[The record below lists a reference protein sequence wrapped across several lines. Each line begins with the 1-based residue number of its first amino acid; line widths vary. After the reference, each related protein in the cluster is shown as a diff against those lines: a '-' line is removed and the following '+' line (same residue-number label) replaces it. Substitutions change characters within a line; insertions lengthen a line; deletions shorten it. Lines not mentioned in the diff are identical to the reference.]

1 MHTNAKRFA
10 LRRKE
15 LRSRSG
21 RLHDAGM
28 QPARVCHQGNERR
41 PLLVIDDFWPDP
53 DLLREDAA
61 ALRMG
66 EIGPHYPGI
75 RAEVPPRLAETMRRK
90 IAPLLREHFGF
101 DPAPAVSE
109 AYYSLVT
116 TDPAQLA
123 PIQRLPHFDGVE
135 PRRIALLLF
144 LGHGAQGGTA
154 FYRQRETGF
163 ESVDAARLA
172 GFKEAL
178 EDGVRTHGMPAPSY
192 IAGDTALYEQVAVQ
206 PGAFNRA
213 LIYPGNTLHC
223 AYLPPDVTLSR
234 DPLAGRLT
242 LNLFLFDD

>member
-1 MHTNAKRFA
+1 MPP
-10 LRRKE
+10 LI
-15 LRSRSG
+15 
-21 RLHDAGM
+21 LH
-28 QPARVCHQGNERR
+28 RQGNEQR

-66 EIGPHYPGI
+66 SIGPHYPGV
-75 RAEVPPRLAETMRRK
+75 RATVPPRLAETMRRRL
-90 IAPLLREHFGF
+90 APALAAHFGL

-116 TDPAQLA
+116 TPPANLT

-135 PRRIALLLF
+135 PRRIAVLLF
-144 LGHGAQGGTA
+144 LSHGAQGGTA
-154 FYRQRETGF
+154 FYRQRDTGF
-163 ESVDAARLA
+163 ESIDAARLPRFKNVLEA
-172 GFKEAL
+172 GIA
-178 EDGVRTHGMPAPSY
+178 THGLPDPAY
-192 IAGDTALYEQVAVQ
+192 IAGDTALYEQITIQ

-213 LIYPGNTLHC
+213 LVYAGNTLHC
-223 AYLPPDVTLSR
+223 AYLPPEVTLSP